1 VYSEQIQKGDDYENL
16 KKTIGIHLLNFDVLD
31 EKEYHNTF
39 HIMNARSKKKFSD
52 ILEIHYIELS
62 KVPKDY
68 GYIQTALDRWSALL
82 ARAEKYTLDTLPE
95 PLASDDGIR
104 KAMEVFETTRLGD
117 NDREL
122 YEGRLKWLRDE
133 SAILKAKTAKA
144 REEGKI
150 EGLKKG
156 KIEGREEG
164 KIEGR
169 EEGKIE
175 GREESKIETAR
186 VLKA

>member
-1 VYSEQIQKGDDYENL
+1 
-16 KKTIGIHLLNFDVLD
+16 
-31 EKEYHNTF
+31 
-39 HIMNARSKKKFSD
+39 
-52 ILEIHYIELS
+52 
-62 KVPKDY
+62 
-68 GYIQTALDRWSALL
+68 WSALL

-144 REEGKI
+144 REG
-150 EGLKKG
+150 G

-164 KIEGR
+164 KQIG
-169 EEGKIE
+169 EERGLKK
-175 GREESKIETAR
+175 GKIETA
-186 VLKA
+186 KAMLIEGIPIATIAKVTGLTEEEIKNL